1 MKQADEQ
8 LLALRAELFRVV
20 ENDRDAKVGLMY
32 ALSLTTHP
40 TSGEDSADA
49 YKRVKEVEDDV
60 YKYGCRMVK
69 KVGVTVPI
77 CASDLMY
84 WFSEFNAIV
93 RVVRDRTDAPYE
105 TAQLMMQFQPVLL
118 QIMHATASGK
128 INPYDP
134 IENGI
139 PGGEA
144 MVTVLRNY
152 VLAYRNKFVPHY
164 NSNYEKVL
172 NRLIGVSPAVH

>member
-8 LLALRAELFRVV
+8 LLALRAELFRMV

-40 TSGEDSADA
+40 ASGADSADA

-93 RVVRDRTDAPYE
+93 RVAQERRDEPLE
-105 TAQLMMQFQPVLL
+105 TRRLMVQFQPVLL
-118 QIMHATASGK
+118 DIMQATAHGK
-128 INPYDP
+128 IDPYGP

-152 VLAYRNKFVPHY
+152 VLTHRKNFVPHY
-164 NSNYEKVL
+164 NANYEKVL
-172 NRLIGVSPAVH
+172 RRLEGAPMSVH

>member
-40 TSGEDSADA
+40 KSGEDSVDA

-60 YKYGCRMVK
+60 YRYGCRMVK

-93 RVVRDRTDAPYE
+93 RVVRDRTDGPAE
-105 TAQLMMQFQPVLL
+105 TFRLMREFQPVLL
-118 QIMHATASGK
+118 KIMEATAHGK
-128 INPYDP
+128 INPYGP
-134 IENGI
+134 IEDGI

-152 VLAYRNKFVPHY
+152 VLAYRKRFVPHY

-172 NRLIGVSPAVH
+172 GRLEGAPMSIH

>member
-40 TSGEDSADA
+40 ESGADSTDA
-49 YKRVKEVEDDV
+49 YKRVKEVEEDV

-93 RVVRDRTDAPYE
+93 RAAQDRRDEPVE
-105 TAQLMMQFQPVLL
+105 TRRLMMQFQPVLL
-118 QIMHATASGK
+118 NLMQATAHGK
-128 INPYDP
+128 INPYEP

-139 PGGEA
+139 PGGEG
-144 MVTVLRNY
+144 MVNVLRSY
-152 VLAYRNKFVPHY
+152 VLTHRNTFVPHY

-172 NRLIGVSPAVH
+172 NRLAGDNRSVH

>member
-40 TSGEDSADA
+40 TSGADSADA
-49 YKRVKEVEDDV
+49 YRRVKEVEDDV

-93 RVVRDRTDAPYE
+93 RVVKELPDGPVE
-105 TAQLMMQFQPVLL
+105 TFRLMRQFQPVLL
-118 QIMHATASGK
+118 NIMDATARGN
-128 INPYDP
+128 IDPYGP

-152 VLAYRNKFVPHY
+152 VLTHRKRFVPHY

-172 NRLIGVSPAVH
+172 GRLAGAPMSIH